1 VSMLDR
7 YRHVSARPGSMW
19 GSASDSVYHHGTVC
33 RLRLA
38 GSVLRLAGS
47 VLRLAGSVLPMLGGG
62 EGSRSA
68 TLVRGWRRVIVAGG
82 DGR

>member
-1 VSMLDR
+1 MSMLDR

-47 VLRLAGSVLPMLGGG
+47 VLPMLGGG

>member
-1 VSMLDR
+1 MSMLDR

-38 GSVLRLAGS
+38 GSVLRI
-47 VLRLAGSVLPMLGGG
+47 VGSVLPMLGGG